1 MTYLLDTDHLSI
13 LQRRGGAAYAVLV
26 LNLNNHPDSD
36 IGVSV
41 VSLHEQAMGCN
52 NLVNNF
58 RRPADVLLGY
68 ELLANAIE
76 DFRRFAVAP
85 FGTAAQAV
93 FDQLKASKIRVG
105 TMDLRIAAIALSRNL
120 VVVTRNVR
128 DFSQVPGLIIEDW
141 TR

>member
-105 TMDLRIAAIALSRNL
+105 TMDLKIAAIALAHDALLLSANL
-120 VVVTRNVR
+120 R
-128 DFSQVPGLIIEDW
+128 DFQAVPDLRVENWLD
-141 TR
+141 

>member
-26 LNLNNHPDSD
+26 LNLNSHPDSD

-52 NLVNNF
+52 ALVNNF
-58 RRPADVLLGY
+58 RSPTDVLLGY

-76 DFRRFAVAP
+76 DFRRFAVTP
-85 FGTAAQAV
+85 FDTAAQAV
-93 FDQLKASKIRVG
+93 FDQFKATKIRVG

-120 VVVTRNVR
+120 TVVTRNAR
-128 DFSQVPGLIIEDW
+128 DFAQVPGLTIEDW
-141 TR
+141 TQ